1 MVSTQG
7 VKMNEFLL
15 KILGKLTNAK
25 EINFKIDT
33 DKDNLPAIKV
43 SIALGETVDEI
54 INLIRKDKK

>member
-1 MVSTQG
+1 
-7 VKMNEFLL
+7 MNEFLL